1 MRINGT
7 SSSRGYSGIKQGQ
20 SAAGDERGGGRA
32 PEDRRDIMQ
41 QRTTR
46 TSTSKDHT
54 GHQVQRT
61 SGTSSNR
68 GQTGLRAAEQVG
80 LKAAEDRRDIKQQKT
95 GGTSSSRR

>member
-1 MRINGT
+1 
-7 SSSRGYSGIKQGQ
+7 
-20 SAAGDERGGGRA
+20 
-32 PEDRRDIMQ
+32 MQ

-68 GQTGLRAAEQVG
+68 GQTGHRAAEQAG
-80 LKAAEDRRDIKQQKT
+80 LKAAEDRRDIKQQKI
-95 GGTSSSRR
+95 GGNSSSRGLAGLQQRTGGS